1 MVVLEGERD
10 DVPVGVL
17 ICVVPRGSIFHWAC
31 GGYVYLLHHLGLAD
45 VPGSIQPVHQ
55 VLGGEDP
62 RGGLNGRAPRVRT
75 MVQGFG
81 GIVSRAD
88 TPVPGQSTRAVS
100 SVPIFPPHV
109 PAEQNKTSPVSE
121 YSINVRPISRQ

>member
-17 ICVVPRGSIFHWAC
+17 IGVIPRGSIFHWAC

-55 VLGGEDP
+55 LEAEKYQN
-62 RGGLNGRAPRVRT
+62 L
-75 MVQGFG
+75 
-81 GIVSRAD
+81 
-88 TPVPGQSTRAVS
+88 
-100 SVPIFPPHV
+100 V
-109 PAEQNKTSPVSE
+109 PAPPFLLSH
-121 YSINVRPISRQ
+121 RPAYPPDSFRNQ